1 MKECI
6 GCQNIFVVWKDH
18 FEKVI
23 FQLRP
28 ENRKSEANDW
38 KKSVGYRKSQL
49 KKVLVVGTR
58 LMC

>member
-6 GCQNIFVVWKDH
+6 GCQNILVVWKDH

-28 ENRKSEANDW
+28 ENRKSEAKEITGRRVLDTE
-38 KKSVGYRKSQL
+38 KHSL
-49 KKVLVVGTR
+49 KNSW
-58 LMC
+58 